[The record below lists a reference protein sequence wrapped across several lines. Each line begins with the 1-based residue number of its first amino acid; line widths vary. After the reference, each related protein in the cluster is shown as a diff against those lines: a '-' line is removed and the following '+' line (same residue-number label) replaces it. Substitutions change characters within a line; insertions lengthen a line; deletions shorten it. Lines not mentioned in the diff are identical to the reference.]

1 MNRRHLMISLVATTL
16 ATILPV
22 ASALAAVGTPYTQ
35 AAFAAAQKQGKRILI
50 DISATWCPTC
60 KAQHPIIRKLA
71 AKSDNSNLVIFSV
84 DFDKQKPV
92 VRAFGANMQST
103 LIAFRGAKE
112 TGRSVG
118 DTDSASIAGLMA
130 SNRLS
135 NIKVPQP
142 AAVQAK

>member
-1 MNRRHLMISLVATTL
+1 MNRRNLFVCLLATTL
-16 ATILPV
+16 VTALPM
-22 ASALAAVGTPYTQ
+22 ASALAAVGTPYTE
-35 AAFAAAQKQGKRILI
+35 AAFAAAQKQNKRILI

-71 AKSDNSNLVIFSV
+71 AEAGNNNLVIFSV

-92 VRAFGANMQST
+92 VRAFGATMQST

-118 DTDSASIAGLMA
+118 DTDPASIAKLMT
-130 SNRLS
+130 SNM
-135 NIKVPQP
+135 KAPQP

>member
-1 MNRRHLMISLVATTL
+1 MNRRNLFVCLLATTL
-16 ATILPV
+16 VTALPM
-22 ASALAAVGTPYTQ
+22 ASALAAVGTPYTE
-35 AAFAAAQKQGKRILI
+35 AAFAAAQKQNKRILI

-71 AKSDNSNLVIFSV
+71 AEAGNNNLVIFSV

-118 DTDSASIAGLMA
+118 DTDPASIAKLMT
-130 SNRLS
+130 SNM
-135 NIKVPQP
+135 KAPQP